1 MRKYVIKNH
10 YHYHYYSRMSK
21 TPPIFHAGTR
31 WFLKEPVVLAE
42 LFNSTLTLCK
52 LWLFAIL
59 MFMYLFRSMQRYINR
74 CFHLPEIQNDA
85 RNTKH
90 IEAFQL
96 LFLLIPPENRE
107 LLHSLLMLLHL
118 VYDNQHNKMTAR
130 NLAVVFSPNIMH
142 KKKVCDL
149 GHFSNISKEGV
160 LLPSVEKNEDVF

>member
-1 MRKYVIKNH
+1 
-10 YHYHYYSRMSK
+10 
-21 TPPIFHAGTR
+21 
-31 WFLKEPVVLAE
+31 
-42 LFNSTLTLCK
+42 
-52 LWLFAIL
+52 
-59 MFMYLFRSMQRYINR
+59 MQRYINR
-74 CFHLPEIQNDA
+74 CFHLPEIRNDV

-118 VYDNQHNKMTAR
+118 VYDNQHNKMTAH